1 MVRCDGGVCVLL
13 RTFCLKEETHIIL
26 RAAFGLQ
33 AVSAP
38 WRVSANMHGSPQRLR
53 SHRTRIIAQY
63 YGFAAQSE
71 CWLSA
76 MPITHQGRGISSH
89 PTTNAR
95 VVLRRK
101 SVSDVRRR
109 RRRSAELHIQPGEI
123 GGKSPSHLNCS
134 ALLFDKI
141 PTREK

>member
-76 MPITHQGRGISSH
+76 MPITHQGRGIH
-89 PTTNAR
+89 NKRT
-95 VVLRRK
+95 RRSPEK
-101 SVSDVRRR
+101 ECLSDVRRR